1 MIRYLAILLLL
12 LQVAQAQ
19 ENPVAEAMAK
29 FSVDTDLTQPVD
41 ITAEDFEAY
50 FKQKGAKGML
60 GTGEA
65 FVAAQEKYGINAVY
79 IMAHAA
85 WESGWGKS
93 WISQNKKN
101 MFGYGAYDDETSDRK
116 PRNLFRGVCQRS
128 PAKSAWTF
136 ESYTDGV
143 DVVMSKVKEDYLT
156 PGGKYWGG
164 APSLR
169 GMNKAYATDKNWQF
183 GITSIMNGY
192 RDFDRK
198 QIHDGKDSADL
209 KAQVSSADDLLWV
222 PIPKPKSRGVDTLP
236 R

>member
-1 MIRYLAILLLL
+1 MTRYLAVLLLL
-12 LQVAQAQ
+12 LPVANAQ

-93 WISQNKKN
+93 WISKNKKN
-101 MFGYGAYDDETSDRK
+101 MFGYGAYD
-116 PRNLFRGVCQRS
+116 RS

-136 ESYTDGV
+136 ETYTDGV
-143 DVVMSKVKEDYLT
+143 DIVMSKVKEDYLT

-183 GITSIMNGY
+183 GITSIMNRY

-198 QIHDGKDSADL
+198 QTHDGKDSPAL
-209 KAQVSSADDLLWV
+209 KASVKLAPSELLWV
-222 PIPKPKSRGVDTLP
+222 PIPKPRSHGVDTLP

>member
-1 MIRYLAILLLL
+1 
-12 LQVAQAQ
+12 
-19 ENPVAEAMAK
+19 
-29 FSVDTDLTQPVD
+29 VD
-41 ITAEDFEAY
+41 ITAEDFETY

-93 WISQNKKN
+93 WIAQNKKN
-101 MFGYGAYDDETSDRK
+101 LFGYGAYD
-116 PRNLFRGVCQRS
+116 RS

-136 ESYTDGV
+136 ETYTDGV
-143 DVVMSKVKEDYLT
+143 DIVMSHVREDYLT

-183 GITSIMNGY
+183 GITSIMNRY

-198 QIHDGKDSADL
+198 QIHEGKDSTGL
-209 KAQVSSADDLLWV
+209 KTVAKDGDVDNVLWV
-222 PIPKPKSRGVDTLP
+222 PVPKSKHRGVDTVP